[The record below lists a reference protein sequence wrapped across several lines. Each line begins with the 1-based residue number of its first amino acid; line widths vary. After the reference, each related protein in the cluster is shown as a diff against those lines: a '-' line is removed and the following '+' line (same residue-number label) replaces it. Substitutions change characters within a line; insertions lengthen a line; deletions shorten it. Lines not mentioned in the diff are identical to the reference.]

1 MKFSLP
7 SALALAVSMTVG
19 LAACGDSGSN
29 TETPAA
35 TTTTTTEPAATT
47 TTTTEPAATTPVE
60 PAPAAPPAP

>member
-35 TTTTTTEPAATT
+35 TTTTTEPAATT